1 MSSRRTPVAAPRRVL
16 CIDDSELLLDRVR
29 AALEPHGYEVV
40 TTSQTV
46 GAARHLGGCGLVI
59 IDLHMPGFDGSA
71 VLESL
76 RQGLAQHP
84 ERAVPLFYLY
94 SSSGTVA
101 TDYARLGFDGVF
113 TRKGDEQALV
123 PQVDAAFRRLKLR
136 EISARRSKA

>member
-1 MSSRRTPVAAPRRVL
+1 MSSHRTPIAPPRRVL

-29 AALEPHGYEVV
+29 AALEPQGYEVV

-46 GAARHLGGCGLVI
+46 GAARHLSGCGLVI
-59 IDLHMPGFDGSA
+59 IDLHMPGFDGTA

-76 RQGLAQHP
+76 RQGLAAHP
-84 ERAVPLFYLY
+84 NANVPLFYLY
-94 SSSGTVA
+94 SSSGAVA
-101 TDYARLGFDGVF
+101 ADWSKLGFDGVF

-136 EISARRSKA
+136 EIAARRSK